1 MPKRKHST
9 QIANARQRIK
19 DRQDSERKKG
29 FALGAGSDTR
39 SDFEKI
45 EAAGEELDHT
55 ESEMIENVEEAFGK
69 KSKQDQGKP
78 NALDAFMKPGQTPE
92 NDEAEAGD

>member
-19 DRQDSERKKG
+19 DRQDAERKKG
-29 FALGAGSDTR
+29 FALGVGSDTR

-45 EAAGEELDHT
+45 EATGEELDLA

-69 KSKQDQGKP
+69 KSKQDEAKP
-78 NALDAFMKPGQTPE
+78 NALDAFMSPGQKPD
-92 NDEAEAGD
+92 NEAEAGD